1 MNKKHILYYTIVEFL
16 ENGKCPVCGLIK
28 KRREE
33 YFEHILFEQVND
45 IGFRKK
51 LRVTNGFCNYHT
63 YKFLSY
69 HDSLGTALIYQDLYL
84 SDIKNLE
91 HGKIVKPP
99 ERCVVCDIEKDAE
112 KTALDVIF
120 SFLDDSEFK
129 DLFTQSKGLCL
140 PHYKKMIL
148 SHPNIPAWF
157 KDFHMERFRKIAN
170 TLHKFIDSENV
181 SLGDK
186 RPNLTKEEEL
196 IWKEAVEFFAGIE
209 GLKW

>member
-1 MNKKHILYYTIVEFL
+1 MGKKHILYYSIIEFL

-33 YFEHILFEQVND
+33 YFEHVLFEQVND

-51 LRVTNGFCNYHT
+51 LRATNGFCNYHT

-84 SDIKNLE
+84 TDIKNLE
-91 HGKIVKPP
+91 HGKIVKTP

-112 KTALDVIF
+112 KTALDLIYE
-120 SFLDDSEFK
+120 FLNDNEFK
-129 DLFTQSKGLCL
+129 DKLLHSKGLCL
-140 PHYKKMIL
+140 PHYKKMLL
-148 SHPNIPAWF
+148 SYNVPQWF
-157 KDFHMERFRKIAN
+157 KDFHMSRFKKI
-170 TLHKFIDSENV
+170 TEVLHKFIDSENV
-181 SLGDK
+181 SLGTE
-186 RPNLTKEEEL
+186 RPKLSKEDEL